1 MQILSQFTKQKE
13 TGIEVKKGVKWF
25 LLVLALLLVFFV
37 SLFLGRYMVSP
48 ARVVQIL
55 TDAIRG
61 NLSGGIEESVVLNI
75 RLPRLLLT
83 LLVGAGMAAS
93 GAAFQGIFQ
102 NPLVSPDV
110 LGVSSGAA
118 LGAVVGIMIAGTGPL
133 AMLLSMLA
141 GIGSVI
147 LTYAF
152 SKVRGQSTALSLILA
167 GMIVQ
172 ALMNALVSLVKYTA
186 DPYSKLPQITYWL
199 MGSFSSASYKD
210 VALVALPIGGSLLVL
225 FLLRWRMNI
234 LSLGDEEAAALGVN
248 PGRIR
253 VIIIA
258 ASTLI
263 SASSVMI
270 AGIIGWVGLVIPHV
284 VRMMFG
290 VDHQELIPASMV
302 SGAIYLTLI
311 DLIARSATEAEIPI
325 GILTAIVGA
334 PFFAVLFKRTGGADQ

>member
-1 MQILSQFTKQKE
+1 M
-13 TGIEVKKGVKWF
+13 KKGVKWF
-25 LLVLALLLVFFV
+25 LLILALLFVFFV

-55 TDAIRG
+55 ADAIRG

-118 LGAVVGIMIAGTGPL
+118 LGAVIGIMIAGTGPL

>member
-1 MQILSQFTKQKE
+1 M
-13 TGIEVKKGVKWF
+13 KKGVKWF
-25 LLVLALLLVFFV
+25 LLILALLLVFFV

-55 TDAIRG
+55 ADAIRG

-118 LGAVVGIMIAGTGPL
+118 LGAVIGIMIAGTGPL

-270 AGIIGWVGLVIPHV
+270 AGIIGWVGLVIPQV

>member
-1 MQILSQFTKQKE
+1 MKYQDKREKHVWKWIL
-13 TGIEVKKGVKWF
+13 
-25 LLVLALLLVFFV
+25 LLAALLLTFLV

-48 ARVVQIL
+48 VKVVQIL
-55 TDAIRG
+55 G
-61 NLSGGIEESVVLNI
+61 NALLGKNSGGIEESVVLNI

-83 LLVGAGMAAS
+83 MLAGAGMAAS

-118 LGAVVGIMIAGTGPL
+118 FGAVIGIMISGTGPL
-133 AMLLSMLA
+133 AMALSMIA
-141 GIGSVI
+141 GIGSVS
-147 LTYAF
+147 LTYVF
-152 SKVRGQSTALSLILA
+152 SKVRGQSTTLSLILA

-210 VALVALPIGGSLLVL
+210 VLLVAIPIGVSLVIL

-234 LSLGDEEAAALGVN
+234 LSLGDEEAAALGVD
-248 PGRIR
+248 PAKLRI
-253 VIIIA
+253 VIIA
-258 ASTLI
+258 ACTLI

-270 AGIIGWVGLVIPHV
+270 AGIVGWVGLVIPHV
-284 VRMMFG
+284 TRMMFG
-290 VDHQELIPASMV
+290 VDHQKLIPASMV
-302 SGAIYLTLI
+302 NGAIYLTLI

-325 GILTAIVGA
+325 GILTALVGA
-334 PFFAVLFKRTGGADQ
+334 PFFAILFKKTGGANG

>member
-1 MQILSQFTKQKE
+1 M
-13 TGIEVKKGVKWF
+13 KKGVKWF
-25 LLVLALLLVFFV
+25 LLILALLLVFFV

-55 TDAIRG
+55 ADAIRG
-61 NLSGGIEESVVLNI
+61 NLSVGIEESVVLNI

-118 LGAVVGIMIAGTGPL
+118 LGAVIGIMIAGTGPL

>member
-1 MQILSQFTKQKE
+1 MRQ
-13 TGIEVKKGVKWF
+13 KKGKTVKWVIVWCALF
-25 LLVLALLLVFFV
+25 LTFFL
-37 SLFLGRYMVSP
+37 SLFLGRYIISP
-48 ARVVQIL
+48 TEVIRILIQAVQGKL
-55 TDAIRG
+55 E
-61 NLSGGIEESVVLNI
+61 GGIAESVVLNI
-75 RLPRLLLT
+75 RLPRIILT

-118 LGAVVGIMIAGTGPL
+118 LGAVIGIMIAGTGSL
-133 AMLLSMLA
+133 AMILSMLV

-147 LTYAF
+147 LTYFF
-152 SKVRGQSTALSLILA
+152 SKIKGQSSTLSLILA

-210 VALVALPIGGSLLVL
+210 VLLISVPVGASLLVL
-225 FLLRWRMNI
+225 FLLRWRINI
-234 LSLGDEEAAALGVN
+234 LSLGDEEAAALGTN
-248 PGRIR
+248 PKLTRI
-253 VIIIA
+253 VIIA
-258 ASTLI
+258 ASTVI

-270 AGIIGWVGLVIPHV
+270 AGIVGWVGLVIPHMT
-284 VRMMFG
+284 RMIFG
-290 VDHQELIPASMV
+290 VDHQDLIPASMIN
-302 SGAIYLTLI
+302 GAIYLTLI

-325 GILTAIVGA
+325 GILTAVIGA
-334 PFFAVLFKRTGGADQ
+334 PFFAILFKRTGGTS

>member
-1 MQILSQFTKQKE
+1 MNN
-13 TGIEVKKGVKWF
+13 KKGLKWF
-25 LLVLALLLVFFV
+25 LLLLTLLLVFFI

-48 ARVVQIL
+48 VRVVEIL
-55 TDAIRG
+55 ANALRG
-61 NLSGGIEESVVLNI
+61 KLSGGIEESVVLNI

-118 LGAVVGIMIAGTGPL
+118 LGAVIGIMIAGTGPL
-133 AMLLSMLA
+133 AMLLSLLV

-152 SKVRGQSTALSLILA
+152 SKVKGQSTALSLILA

-199 MGSFSSASYKD
+199 MGSFASASYKD

-234 LSLGDEEAAALGVN
+234 LSLGDEEAAALGVK
-248 PGRIR
+248 PEHIR
-253 VIIIA
+253 AVIIA

-270 AGIIGWVGLVIPHV
+270 AGIVGWVGLVIPHV
-284 VRMMFG
+284 VRMIFG

>member
-1 MQILSQFTKQKE
+1 
-13 TGIEVKKGVKWF
+13 
-25 LLVLALLLVFFV
+25 
-37 SLFLGRYMVSP
+37 
-48 ARVVQIL
+48 
-55 TDAIRG
+55 
-61 NLSGGIEESVVLNI
+61 
-75 RLPRLLLT
+75 
-83 LLVGAGMAAS
+83 MAAS

-118 LGAVVGIMIAGTGPL
+118 FGAVIGIMISGTGPL
-133 AMLLSMLA
+133 AMALSMIA
-141 GIGSVI
+141 GIGSVA
-147 LTYAF
+147 LTYVF
-152 SKVRGQSTALSLILA
+152 SKVKGQSTTLSLILA

-199 MGSFSSASYKD
+199 MGSFASASYKD
-210 VALVALPIGGSLLVL
+210 VALVVVPIGASLLIL

-248 PGRIR
+248 PGKLRI
-253 VIIIA
+253 IIIA

-270 AGIIGWVGLVIPHV
+270 AGIVGWVGLVIPHMT
-284 VRMMFG
+284 RMMFG
-290 VDHQELIPASMV
+290 VDHQELIPASMIN
-302 SGAIYLTLI
+302 GAIYLTLI

-325 GILTAIVGA
+325 GILTALVGA
-334 PFFAVLFKRTGGADQ
+334 PFFAVLFKKTGGANG

>member
-1 MQILSQFTKQKE
+1 M
-13 TGIEVKKGVKWF
+13 KKGVKWF
-25 LLVLALLLVFFV
+25 LLIIALLLVFFV

-55 TDAIRG
+55 ADAIRG

-118 LGAVVGIMIAGTGPL
+118 LGAVIGIMIAGTGPL

>member
-1 MQILSQFTKQKE
+1 M
-13 TGIEVKKGVKWF
+13 KKGVKWF
-25 LLVLALLLVFFV
+25 LLILALLLVFFV

-55 TDAIRG
+55 ADAIRG

-118 LGAVVGIMIAGTGPL
+118 LGAVIGIMIAGTGPL

>member
-1 MQILSQFTKQKE
+1 M
-13 TGIEVKKGVKWF
+13 KKGVKWF
-25 LLVLALLLVFFV
+25 LLILALLLVFFV

-55 TDAIRG
+55 ADAIRG

-110 LGVSSGAA
+110 LGVSSGEA
-118 LGAVVGIMIAGTGPL
+118 LGAVIGIMIAGTGPL

>member
-1 MQILSQFTKQKE
+1 M
-13 TGIEVKKGVKWF
+13 
-25 LLVLALLLVFFV
+25 FFV

-55 TDAIRG
+55 ADAIRG

-118 LGAVVGIMIAGTGPL
+118 LGAVIGIMIAGTGPL

>member
-1 MQILSQFTKQKE
+1 
-13 TGIEVKKGVKWF
+13 
-25 LLVLALLLVFFV
+25 
-37 SLFLGRYMVSP
+37 
-48 ARVVQIL
+48 
-55 TDAIRG
+55 
-61 NLSGGIEESVVLNI
+61 
-75 RLPRLLLT
+75 
-83 LLVGAGMAAS
+83 MAAS

-118 LGAVVGIMIAGTGPL
+118 LGAVIGIMIAGTGPL

>member
-1 MQILSQFTKQKE
+1 MKYQNKKEKHAWKWIL
-13 TGIEVKKGVKWF
+13 
-25 LLVLALLLVFFV
+25 LLAALLLTFLV
-37 SLFLGRYMVSP
+37 SLFLGRYLISP
-48 ARVVQIL
+48 VRVIQIL
-55 TDAIRG
+55 G
-61 NLSGGIEESVVLNI
+61 NALTGKISGGIEESVVLNI

-83 LLVGAGMAAS
+83 MLVGAGMAAS

-118 LGAVVGIMIAGTGPL
+118 FGAVIGIMISGTGPL
-133 AMLLSMLA
+133 AMALSMIV
-141 GIGSVI
+141 GIGSVA
-147 LTYAF
+147 LTYVF
-152 SKVRGQSTALSLILA
+152 SKVKGQSTTLSLILA

-199 MGSFSSASYKD
+199 MGSFASASYKD
-210 VALVALPIGGSLLVL
+210 VALIVVPIGASLLIL

-248 PGRIR
+248 PGKLRI
-253 VIIIA
+253 IIIA

-270 AGIIGWVGLVIPHV
+270 AGMVGWVGLVIPHV
-284 VRMMFG
+284 TRMMFG
-290 VDHQELIPASMV
+290 VDHQELIPASMIN
-302 SGAIYLTLI
+302 GAIYLTLI

-325 GILTAIVGA
+325 GILTALVGA
-334 PFFAVLFKRTGGADQ
+334 PFFAVLFKKTGGANG

>member
-1 MQILSQFTKQKE
+1 MKYQNKKEKHAGKWILL
-13 TGIEVKKGVKWF
+13 IA
-25 LLVLALLLVFFV
+25 ALLLTFLV
-37 SLFLGRYMVSP
+37 SLFLGRYIISP
-48 ARVVQIL
+48 TRVIQIL
-55 TDAIRG
+55 G
-61 NLSGGIEESVVLNI
+61 NSLTGKISGGIEESVVLNI

-83 LLVGAGMAAS
+83 MLVGAGMAAS

-118 LGAVVGIMIAGTGPL
+118 FGAVIGIMISGTGPL
-133 AMLLSMLA
+133 AMALSMIA
-141 GIGSVI
+141 GIGSVA
-147 LTYAF
+147 LTYVF
-152 SKVRGQSTALSLILA
+152 SKVKGQSTTLSLILA

-199 MGSFSSASYKD
+199 MGSFASASYKD
-210 VALVALPIGGSLLVL
+210 VALIVVPIGASLLIL

-248 PGRIR
+248 PGKLRI
-253 VIIIA
+253 IIIA

-270 AGIIGWVGLVIPHV
+270 AGIVGWVGLVIPHMT
-284 VRMMFG
+284 RMMFG
-290 VDHQELIPASMV
+290 VDHQELIPASMIN
-302 SGAIYLTLI
+302 GAIYLTLI

-325 GILTAIVGA
+325 GILTALVGA
-334 PFFAVLFKRTGGADQ
+334 PFFAVLFKKTGGTNG

>member
-1 MQILSQFTKQKE
+1 MKYQNKKEKHAWKWILL
-13 TGIEVKKGVKWF
+13 IA
-25 LLVLALLLVFFV
+25 ALLLTFLV
-37 SLFLGRYMVSP
+37 SLFLGRYLISP
-48 ARVVQIL
+48 VRVIQIL
-55 TDAIRG
+55 G
-61 NLSGGIEESVVLNI
+61 NALTGKISGGIEESVVLNI

-83 LLVGAGMAAS
+83 MLVGAGMAAS

-118 LGAVVGIMIAGTGPL
+118 FGAVIGIMISGTGPL
-133 AMLLSMLA
+133 AMALSMIA
-141 GIGSVI
+141 GIGSVA
-147 LTYAF
+147 LTYVF
-152 SKVRGQSTALSLILA
+152 SKAKGQSTTLSLILA

-199 MGSFSSASYKD
+199 MGSFASASYKD
-210 VALVALPIGGSLLVL
+210 VALVVVPIGASLLIL

-248 PGRIR
+248 PGKLRI
-253 VIIIA
+253 IIIA

-270 AGIIGWVGLVIPHV
+270 AGIVGWVGLVIPHMT
-284 VRMMFG
+284 RMMFG
-290 VDHQELIPASMV
+290 VDHQELIPASMIN
-302 SGAIYLTLI
+302 GAIYLTLI

-325 GILTAIVGA
+325 GILTALVGA
-334 PFFAVLFKRTGGADQ
+334 PFFAVLFKKTGGANG